1 MVQQDAG
8 CLLFFR
14 IQADGRL
21 RFAGDSVA
29 EVAAVD
35 EAKVEIGL
43 VFQQVQV
50 ACYDFVGIAINS
62 GLSGKSEIPCIRYYR
77 RRSER
82 INYGRRKIFL

>member
-50 ACYDFVGIAINS
+50 ACHDFVGIAQS
-62 GLSGKSEIPCIRYYR
+62 FVYFATGMSAVQAFHFDFEVLHVRVGVT
-77 RRSER
+77 
-82 INYGRRKIFL
+82 